1 MSRASDALVRIIDAR
16 SKLLFSATPRRTAW
30 PMSSRTEVGEFRASW
45 IALRRNSGERKTAL
59 SASPPPIAK
68 SDKLVLRASDFR
80 WAVLTAWN
88 ASIPLSTVLV
98 VWRRGGR
105 GAAFT
110 KPSAVNSSWP
120 TFPK

>member
-1 MSRASDALVRIIDAR
+1 MVRTSDAR
-16 SKLLFSATPRRTAW
+16 SKLLFSAAPRRTAW
-30 PMSSRTEVGEFRASW
+30 LMSVRTEVGEFRASC

-59 SASPPPIAK
+59 SASPPPMAK
-68 SDKLVLRASDFR
+68 SERLVLRASDLR

-88 ASIPLSTVLV
+88 ASIPLSNVLV

>member
-1 MSRASDALVRIIDAR
+1 
-16 SKLLFSATPRRTAW
+16 
-30 PMSSRTEVGEFRASW
+30 MSSRTEVGEFRASW

-59 SASPPPIAK
+59 SASPPPIAR
-68 SDKLVLRASDFR
+68 SDNAVLRASDLR
-80 WAVLTAWN
+80 WAVLTAGN
-88 ASIPLSTVLV
+88 ASIGLSKLAI
-98 VWRRGGR
+98 VWRFGG